1 MQLFRFQKGYS
12 PVFIST
18 ARSGT
23 LILPEIASKMTEQ
36 GRAKPETDWHLSRVL
51 DLPAFESAAMMTANL
66 SLYVADLLADP
77 NSSEIIPLMT
87 ADGDAIYLA
96 GQDPGPAEVAKR
108 REHYFSPY
116 HVQLNSEVARLKENF
131 PVIVLMDAHSVAA
144 GKEAT
149 NEIEFRLNSKDQCPR
164 IESFASRLETLAERY
179 EGVGVSKTADQQRI
193 ASQFEGD
200 VSVCAVEI
208 HIDQSSY
215 LDADDGTM
223 DFQLT
228 RDLSNRLEPIM
239 VAVMEWAEEQ
249 K

>member
-12 PVFIST
+12 PVFISN

-23 LILPEIASKMTEQ
+23 LILPEIAAKMTDQ
-36 GRAKPETDWHLSRVL
+36 GLAKPETDWHLSRVL

-87 ADGDAIYLA
+87 ADGDAIYLT
-96 GQDPGPAEVAKR
+96 GQEPGPAEVAKR
-108 REHYFSPY
+108 REHYFAPY
-116 HVQLNSEVARLKENF
+116 HDQLSSEVTRLKEKF
-131 PVIVLMDAHSVAA
+131 PVVVLMDAHSVAA
-144 GKEAT
+144 EKEAAH
-149 NEIEFRLNSKDQCPR
+149 EIEFRLNATDTCPK
-164 IESFASRLETLAERY
+164 IGSLASRLEALAERY
-179 EGVGVSKTADQQRI
+179 EGVGVSKAGELRRI
-193 ASQFEGD
+193 ASQFSED
-200 VSVCAVEI
+200 AAVCAIEI
-208 HIDQSSY
+208 HVDQSSY

-228 RDLSNRLEPIM
+228 RDLTNRLEPIM